1 MMHTRAIKPKS
12 GPPLLVRPLRNR
24 DVETVLALFARL
36 GDESR
41 RLRFNGPKPRL
52 RDVDLQQLARVDAN
66 HHALVAYVD
75 GDPEPVAIA
84 RLVRNGGKAEIAFA
98 VADGYHQRG
107 IGSAL
112 TRELITDA
120 RVAGVTE
127 VTALV
132 SSDNPAALALLR
144 RTLHALEIRLD
155 GPEYWIRATIGPSFP

>member
-52 RDVDLQQLARVDAN
+52 
-66 HHALVAYVD
+66 
-75 GDPEPVAIA
+75 G
-84 RLVRNGGKAEIAFA
+84 

-155 GPEYWIRATIGPSFP
+155 GPEYWIRAKLGPSFP